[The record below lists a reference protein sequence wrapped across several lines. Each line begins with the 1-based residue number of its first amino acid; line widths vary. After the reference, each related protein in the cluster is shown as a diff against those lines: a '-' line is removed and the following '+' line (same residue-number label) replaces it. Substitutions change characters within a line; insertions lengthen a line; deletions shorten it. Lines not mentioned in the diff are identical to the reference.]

1 MNLKLLI
8 ILFSFIYINLNFDT
22 PEKFQGAWKSD
33 EGVLILTGNYFSYTA
48 FSKSEFN
55 YTYGGSWKM
64 DEEKIMLSF
73 EFHTQ
78 EPLKVGTNQ
87 RVEVK
92 INKKSM
98 NMNGTEFSRLDDG
111 KPGKLFGA
119 WLFSNRIRN
128 GEMGTPRSA
137 DNPRKTM
144 KILSGTRFQWI
155 AYNSETKEFMGTGGG
170 TFTTKDGKYIENI
183 DFFSRD
189 NSRVGA
195 SLEFE
200 YELKG
205 NDWHHKGF
213 SSRGDPIY
221 EIWSL
226 RE

>member
-1 MNLKLLI
+1 
-8 ILFSFIYINLNFDT
+8 
-22 PEKFQGAWKSD
+22 
-33 EGVLILTGNYFSYTA
+33 
-48 FSKSEFN
+48 
-55 YTYGGSWKM
+55 
-64 DEEKIMLSF
+64 
-73 EFHTQ
+73 
-78 EPLKVGTNQ
+78 
-87 RVEVK
+87 
-92 INKKSM
+92 
-98 NMNGTEFSRLDDG
+98 
-111 KPGKLFGA
+111 
-119 WLFSNRIRN
+119 
-128 GEMGTPRSA
+128 
-137 DNPRKTM
+137 
-144 KILSGTRFQWI
+144 SGTRFQWI